1 MVDTILNGK
10 NCDLS
15 LPIHP
20 WKAEMG
26 VPAKGLLLS
35 IVDLF
40 YVQNAEIFGFSQS
53 PCRNHNIH
61 WWYKT
66 CSASKYSHP
75 AEGCSTLFL
84 GSENK
89 MYSHRKSLGWFPVLG
104 LSVDETTEGLFSL
117 NIQLPSNQ
125 NSPRRDHSKT
135 KINLIPLAL
144 CFVQNRRMYEA
155 GFIKI
160 LQMAVSNL
168 AVQKCFNN
176 LATKKKI

>member
-1 MVDTILNGK
+1 M
-10 NCDLS
+10 
-15 LPIHP
+15 
-20 WKAEMG
+20 
-26 VPAKGLLLS
+26 
-35 IVDLF
+35 
-40 YVQNAEIFGFSQS
+40 
-53 PCRNHNIH
+53 
-61 WWYKT
+61 
-66 CSASKYSHP
+66 
-75 AEGCSTLFL
+75 
-84 GSENK
+84 
-89 MYSHRKSLGWFPVLG
+89 LG

-176 LATKKKI
+176 LATKKKLISCKGEEEKAQLVHAEAEMGV